1 MIDLRD
7 IESKRNGRGHVLR
20 CPRCGEFAPRLLIV
34 DTGELICKR
43 CWRLIGEQVD
53 ALSLPI
59 IRDY

>member
-1 MIDLRD
+1 MIDLRH
-7 IESKRNGRGHVLR
+7 IETQHTRRGYVLR